1 MVAISVLPF
10 YGKSVSGRGEIT
22 LDINVFGDYIRY
34 LPHIIYG
41 LRYLGKLGLNATSR
55 YELTSIKDAI
65 SGKEIYD
72 GESVNAEG
80 IKTVDLGEI
89 APLNLD
95 DVVEVQ
101 YSTPIEAYIPIKLEF
116 LIHLIRRRLIL
127 YVNEYGSGEVF
138 DFECK
143 AEILESEW
151 RKHKLIHVSKR
162 QGKRS
167 FYGVTGFARYRINN
181 ADKNALKLLAIGEL
195 IGAGAKAS
203 FGMGTYVIRGF

>member
-1 MVAISVLPF
+1 
-10 YGKSVSGRGEIT
+10 VSGRGEIT